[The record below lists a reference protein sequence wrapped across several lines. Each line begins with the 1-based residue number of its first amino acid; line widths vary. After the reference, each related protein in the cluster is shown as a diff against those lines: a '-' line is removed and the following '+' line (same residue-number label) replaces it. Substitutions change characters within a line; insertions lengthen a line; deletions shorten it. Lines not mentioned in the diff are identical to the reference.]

1 MFLTFGSLQELLK
14 KQKLQMAAVA
24 QGQQAA
30 STQQPQQVHA
40 TPAATGNP
48 QIAAVAAP
56 RAGAVLTGTTVTN
69 LQVARLV
76 STQTHTPRT
85 KPFTWVHN
93 HYTCLFIQTRVPAPG
108 PSQTAQVTLTKP
120 PPVVSVPAVVSSA
133 GVTTLPVTV
142 AGISV
147 AIGQTQKTGTVLL

>member
-1 MFLTFGSLQELLK
+1 MFLTIGSLQELLK

-76 STQTHTPRT
+76 STQTRTPRT
-85 KPFTWVHN
+85 KPFTYIWVHN
-93 HYTCLFIQTRVPAPG
+93 HYMSFHSDTCPSLRIHSNSGSNRPGDSDQTTSCSLSSCCGLLRRSHG
-108 PSQTAQVTLTKP
+108 PSCHC
-120 PPVVSVPAVVSSA
+120 
-133 GVTTLPVTV
+133 GRH
-142 AGISV
+142 
-147 AIGQTQKTGTVLL
+147 